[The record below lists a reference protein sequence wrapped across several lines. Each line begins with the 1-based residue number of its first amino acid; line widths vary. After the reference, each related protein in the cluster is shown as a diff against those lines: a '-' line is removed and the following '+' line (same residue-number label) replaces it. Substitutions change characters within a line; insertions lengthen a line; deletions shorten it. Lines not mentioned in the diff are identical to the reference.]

1 MIEIQQFTFGPL
13 QENTF
18 LLING
23 KKECIIIDPGCYF
36 QDEIYTNTRVK
47 CYKIIEYALSL

>member
-23 KKECIIIDPGCYF
+23 NKRRIVF
-36 QDEIYTNTRVK
+36 V
-47 CYKIIEYALSL
+47 